1 MRKLSLVV
9 IVFFILPK
17 IVAFESTA
25 LKANI
30 LVCYGFFLEKKETAG
45 FKKEYN
51 QLIQTMKVLIR
62 YSMFNNINKDKYI
75 SEGKNKAIKS
85 SKLQKIHFI
94 FLGCK
99 QDISSF
105 QNLIKE

>member
-1 MRKLSLVV
+1 MGKLSLVV
-9 IVFFILPK
+9 IVFFILIK
-17 IVAFESTA
+17 TMAFESAA

-30 LVCYGFFLEKKETAG
+30 LICHGFFLEKKETVG

-51 QLIQTMKVLIR
+51 QLIQTMKVLIT
-62 YSMFNNINKDKYI
+62 YSMFNNLNKEKYI

-85 SKLQKIHFI
+85 SEPQEIYFI

-99 QDISSF
+99 QDIRSF
-105 QNLIKE
+105 QNLVKE

>member
-9 IVFFILPK
+9 IVFFILFK
-17 IVAFESTA
+17 IMAFESAA

-30 LVCYGFFLEKKETAG
+30 LVCYSFFLEKKETVG
-45 FKKEYN
+45 FKIEYV
-51 QLIQTMKVLIR
+51 QLIQTMKALIR
-62 YSMFNNINKDKYI
+62 NSMFNNLNKEKYI
-75 SEGKNKAIKS
+75 REGKNKAIKS
-85 SKLQKIHFI
+85 SKPQEIHFI

-105 QNLIKE
+105 QNFIKE